1 MISTIA
7 NDLVMQKDE
16 ILSVNKKDLEKASA
30 DGIKGPMYD
39 RLVLTSTKL
48 DALATGL
55 QQIAESSHD
64 NVGRI
69 LRRTKVSDTLN
80 LVQKTV
86 PIGIIVLCFKFY
98 LSNKIL

>member
-7 NDLVMQKDE
+7 NALVMQKEE
-16 ILSVNKKDLEKASA
+16 ILAVNKKDLEKASS

-39 RLVLTSTKL
+39 RLVLTGTKL

-55 QQIAESSHD
+55 QQIAESSHG
-64 NVGRI
+64 NVGRT

-86 PIGIIVLCFKFY
+86 PIGSDIIWFVFY
-98 LSNKIL
+98 LSNKL